1 MIFELVLPCYNE
13 SKSIEVILNRAI
25 AAAKEYQLSPETFQL
40 VLVENGSTDNSRD
53 IMKQYE
59 SHPDYRQWFR
69 VVPIDMNQGYGFGIW
84 KGLQTTD
91 APFVAW
97 SHADQQCDPRDTFKA
112 LQLLQ
117 SESTDKTLIKGVR
130 HGRSLK
136 ERFVSRVFEI
146 VARFLLRFSI
156 YEINAQPKVF
166 PRELL
171 NHCTNPPRDFSF
183 DLYVLYVA
191 HRNGYQFKT
200 IDVSFPPRI
209 HGFSNWAFSLKN
221 RYKTIINMIRYM
233 YRLRKEKV

>member
-13 SKSIEVILNRAI
+13 SKSIEAILDRTI
-25 AAAKEYQLSPETFQL
+25 AAAKEYQFSPETFQL
-40 VLVENGSTDNSRD
+40 VLVENGSKDNSRE
-53 IMKQYE
+53 IMRQYE
-59 SHPDYRQWFR
+59 NHPDYRHWFR

-84 KGLQTTD
+84 KGLQETD

-97 SHADQQCDPRDTFKA
+97 SHADQQCDPRDAFKA
-112 LQLLQ
+112 LRLLQ
-117 SESTDKTLIKGVR
+117 SEPVDKALIKGVR
-130 HGRSLK
+130 YGRSLK

-146 VARFLLRFSI
+146 FARILLRFPI

-166 PRELL
+166 ARELL
-171 NHCTNPPRDFSF
+171 SLCKNPPKDFSF

-191 HRNGYQFKT
+191 FQNGYQFKT
-200 IDVSFPPRI
+200 INVSFPPRI